1 MNKNSFI
8 SSFLTVLIIA
18 VLTSACGGGSEPDAN
33 GGDPPSSGILNA
45 DLSGLL
51 FFTEDDEAWI
61 MSMAT
66 GKYTR
71 ISSTNWPYQK
81 ERFPRGGLSSFHA
94 LPIDYDGSEFVVAVK
109 DCKDDPERSCI
120 VIQDK
125 NGSYN
130 SEQFEVFGKISKA
143 TLSHDRQYIALFRR
157 SISTDSQLE
166 VRDRSGELIS
176 YSKLDRRDFAWLP
189 DGRITYGV
197 GRSFY
202 FTSSYSTQ
210 VESILTLPGG
220 LQGVVRQV
228 AVSPDATRLFFT
240 LEGPRK
246 GGSFEY
252 IRPYV
257 MNIDGANIRQLATTP
272 DNAPL
277 VGDAS
282 TWSPDGQW
290 ILLREGGA
298 ASTGSVNPGFNGY
311 FYVVP
316 TEDTGQI
323 FTLSSISTERS
334 SEVRLLR
341 RYSFSDNPANLDGS
355 VTDRSFAND
364 ISWLP

>member
-8 SSFLTVLIIA
+8 SPFLTVFTIA
-18 VLTSACGGGSEPDAN
+18 ILTSACGGGDSGPNAN

-45 DLSGLL
+45 GLSGSL
-51 FFTEDDEAWI
+51 FFTEDDEAWN
-61 MSMAT
+61 MSVAT

-71 ISSTNWPYQK
+71 ISNTNWPYQK
-81 ERFPRGGLSSFHA
+81 DRFPRGGLSDFHA
-94 LPIDYDGSEFVVAVK
+94 LPTDYDGFEFVVTVK
-109 DCKDDPERSCI
+109 DCKSDPERSCI

-125 NGSYN
+125 NGSY
-130 SEQFEVFGKISKA
+130 SEQFEVFGKASRA
-143 TLSHDRQYIALFRR
+143 TLSRDRQYIALFRR

-166 VRDRSGELIS
+166 IRDRSGALIS
-176 YSKLDRRDFAWLP
+176 YLKLDRRDFAWLP
-189 DGRITYGV
+189 DGRIIYGV
-197 GRSFY
+197 GRSLY

-210 VESILTLPGG
+210 VESILTLPAS
-220 LQGVVRQV
+220 LQGTVRQI
-228 AVSPDATRLFFT
+228 AVSPDASRLFFT
-240 LEGPRK
+240 VEGPRK

-252 IRPYV
+252 IKPYV
-257 MNIDGANIRQLATTP
+257 MNINGASIRQLATTS

-290 ILLREGGA
+290 ILFREGGA
-298 ASTGSVNPGFNGY
+298 ASSGSANPGFNGY

-323 FTLSSISTERS
+323 FTLSLIDIERS

-355 VTDRSFAND
+355 TTYRSFTND
-364 ISWLP
+364 IAWLP